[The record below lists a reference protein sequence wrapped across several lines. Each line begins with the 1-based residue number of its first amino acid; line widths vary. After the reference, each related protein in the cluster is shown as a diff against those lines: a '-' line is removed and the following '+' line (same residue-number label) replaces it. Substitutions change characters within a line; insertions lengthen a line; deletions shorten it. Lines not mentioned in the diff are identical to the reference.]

1 MAQKPSFWLLG
12 NSQQSEPVRVDVEGN
27 TASMPKKAGKK
38 GGGKLVGM
46 TEEERLLYMQQ
57 KAQAEDETAKRKE
70 DMLTHFLKD
79 KLQKEERNS
88 VLNLHKLRQLW
99 RSVLTQ
105 TKTAELRNDMS
116 VLSQNFERVLDYKD
130 NIIKSLVVD
139 LSEREQQSELARS
152 SHLQNLDY
160 LLELHRSRLAE
171 LQLNFTTNLEELG
184 SEYNTERE
192 QILSEHQQESMYL
205 EKVMFS
211 LEKHYADL
219 DNEAR
224 RDYESTRNQIKKQNK
239 EDKQSVKDQMEGV
252 VEKLWRELQ
261 QVLHHYNETTKDRFI
276 ATESLQIKDGQSAKE
291 IDTHK
296 KHIQKLQ
303 ESISALR
310 CQLSSSQSGV
320 TAQQL
325 HSGREELAQKV
336 QHFRVHLAEGQA
348 IRRKQLTKLTIQSS
362 DATKKLQEIVAM
374 GERLIRLSEMC
385 SKMETEY
392 EKVLPFYTSSLSEE
406 ELKKERANAMEPP
419 TEKLAQLT
427 LDYLPLEK
435 FWQRY
440 NKVQLEHL
448 CLKREK
454 TLLLQEN
461 ERLRL
466 YLKQYLDEVSVS
478 DESFRQQKLLVVLSP
493 SLQDT
498 AATERR
504 DQKRYVVQE
513 AANIVH
519 KQF

>member
-1 MAQKPSFWLLG
+1 
-12 NSQQSEPVRVDVEGN
+12 
-27 TASMPKKAGKK
+27 MPKKAARK
-38 GGGKLVGM
+38 GGGRNAGM

-57 KAQAEDETAKRKE
+57 KAQAEEEIAKRKE

-79 KLQKEERNS
+79 KLQKEERNTI
-88 VLNLHKLRQLW
+88 LNLHKLRQQW
-99 RSVLTQ
+99 RAVLTQ

-152 SHLQNLDY
+152 SHQQNVDY
-160 LLELHRSRLAE
+160 VLELHMSRLAE
-171 LQLNFTTNLEELG
+171 LELNFNTSLEELA
-184 SEYNTERE
+184 SEYNPERE
-192 QILSEHQQESMYL
+192 QILSQHQQESMYL

-211 LEKHYADL
+211 MEKHYADL

-224 RDYESTRNQIKKQNK
+224 RDYQSTRNQIKKQNK
-239 EDKQSVKDQMEGV
+239 EDKQTH
-252 VEKLWRELQ
+252 
-261 QVLHHYNETTKDRFI
+261 VLHHYNESTKDRFI
-276 ATESLQIKDGQSAKE
+276 ATESLQIKDEQSAKE

-296 KHIQKLQ
+296 KLTQKLQ

-310 CQLSSSQSGV
+310 CQLSSSQTGE
-320 TAQQL
+320 TTQQL
-325 HSGREELAQKV
+325 HSGRDELAQKL
-336 QHFRVHLAEGQA
+336 QYFRVQLGEAQT

-362 DATKKLQEIVAM
+362 DATKKLQEIASM
-374 GERLIRLSEMC
+374 GERLIRLFEMC
-385 SKMETEY
+385 CKLETEY
-392 EKVLPFYTSSLSEE
+392 EKVLPFYSTSLSEE
-406 ELKKERANAMEPP
+406 ELNQERANAMEPP
-419 TEKLAQLT
+419 TEKLAQLMH
-427 LDYLPLEK
+427 DYLPLGK

-493 SLQDT
+493 ALQDS

-513 AANIVH
+513 AANVVQ